1 VIYVYAIG
9 DAAAL
14 PQTPTGRGLGGAR
27 LRVLTRD
34 GLAAVLS
41 RHRTLRPEPSPG
53 FLWAHETVVERL
65 MAAGPVLPLRFGTV
79 LDGEDAL
86 AATLAE
92 RRDELAAGL
101 ERVRGRV
108 ELGVRVLG
116 AAQRSRS
123 ARPTGP
129 QSGHA
134 YLMARRE
141 AHRRAEQEAA
151 AVHAPLAAAAHDAR
165 LRAPAPPPAI
175 LAAAYLVDRGAVAAF
190 RARVDALAAARA
202 DVAIACTGPWP
213 PYSFVPEARP

>member
-14 PQTPTGRGLGGAR
+14 PPEPDGRGLGDAR
-27 LRVLTRD
+27 LEVLARD

-41 RHRTLRPEPSPG
+41 RHPTLRPEPSPEL
-53 FLWAHETVVERL
+53 LWAHEAVVERL
-65 MAAGPVLPLRFGTV
+65 MARATVLPLRFGTV
-79 LDGEDAL
+79 LDGDDAL

-116 AAQRSRS
+116 APPPPRPREPSR
-123 ARPTGP
+123 P
-129 QSGHA
+129 QSGRA
-134 YLMARRE
+134 YLMARRD
-141 AHRRAEQEAA
+141 AHHRAEREAA
-151 AVHAPLAAAAHDAR
+151 AVHAPLAAEAHDAR

-175 LAAAYLVDRGAVAAF
+175 LSAAYLVDRGAVAAF
-190 RARVDALAAARA
+190 RGRVGALAAARA
-202 DVAIACTGPWP
+202 DVEIACTGPWP
-213 PYSFVPEARP
+213 PYSFVPEGRP

>member
-9 DAAAL
+9 DAATL
-14 PQTPTGRGLGGAR
+14 PPEPAGRGLGDAR
-27 LRVLTRD
+27 LDVLARD

-41 RHRTLRPEPSPG
+41 RHRTLRPEPSPEL
-53 FLWAHETVVERL
+53 LWAHEAVVERL
-65 MAAGPVLPLRFGTV
+65 MAAGTVLPLRFGTM

-108 ELGVRVLG
+108 ELGVRVIG
-116 AAQRSRS
+116 APP
-123 ARPTGP
+123 ARPAGA
-129 QSGHA
+129 QSGRA

-141 AHRRAEQEAA
+141 AHRRAEREAA
-151 AVHAPLAAAAHDAR
+151 AVHAPLAAEARDAR

-190 RARVDALAAARA
+190 RARVGALAAARA

-213 PYSFVPEARP
+213 PYSFVPEGRP

>member
-9 DAAAL
+9 DASAVPPA
-14 PQTPTGRGLGGAR
+14 PAGRGLGGAA
-27 LRVLTRD
+27 LHVLARD

-41 RHRTLRPEPSPG
+41 RHRTPQPPEPSPET
-53 FLWAHETVVERL
+53 LWAHEAVVERL
-65 MAAGPVLPLRFGTV
+65 MAAGTVLPLRFGTV

-116 AAQRSRS
+116 APPQP
-123 ARPTGP
+123 RPAGA
-129 QSGHA
+129 QSGRA

-141 AHRRAEQEAA
+141 AHRRAEREAA
-151 AVHAPLAAAAHDAR
+151 AVHAPLAACAHDAR
-165 LRAPAPPPAI
+165 VRAPAPPPAI
-175 LAAAYLVDRGAVAAF
+175 LAAAYLVDRDAVAAF
-190 RARVDALAAARA
+190 RARVGALGAGRA
-202 DVAIACTGPWP
+202 DVRIACTGPWP
-213 PYSFVPEARP
+213 PYSFVPEGRP